1 MEQAARHIRA
11 APFNSTPRRQQQ
23 SRSRS
28 VENGLDLTDDSYIDS
43 DSVTG
48 AFCDDEADEFDPAV
62 RSRAARVNG
71 NYDDD
76 MTYAQSLPRMKRR
89 DNYHDGYGTPQLVRR
104 NHDNSHKSV
113 MFSDDSS
120 DVSSSVCEDIDDAQ
134 TLQKSRQTKLQ
145 SATPTTPGRRYV
157 RKQNA
162 ANISS
167 TSSSGTA
174 NRSTPSSYS
183 RLGSQSPSVTRMARS
198 QSPSILKSARSPSPS
213 ILKPGRSP
221 SPSILKPGRS
231 PSPSI
236 LKPGR
241 SPSPSILKRGRSP
254 SPSILKPGRS
264 PSPSILKP
272 ARNESPSTVGSASSQ
287 PRAARLTGAARMSYS
302 SLFRG
307 QTTGT
312 RPSRAVA
319 GDPQS
324 RTQLR
329 DKSGDRSLDS
339 GTYRSREKSQERFMD
354 RDRARERSGDRM
366 LDANRARAREKSGDR
381 MLDVN
386 RARARETSGD
396 RMLDANRTRAREK
409 SGDRMLDNSRAR
421 PREKAGERMVYDRNR
436 ERMKSGSDNLE
447 SSRARER
454 EKSWDRLLANSRT
467 RGREKSGDGLSTVSS
482 RAKAREK
489 SGDRVVGRNR
499 AKSKERFDAVKS
511 GRSGNNKWLDD
522 ESSWDTTGSYGQ
534 NSPISPVPHALLP
547 QPFSSK
553 VRTVAKVTPPET
565 ATNSPRSRQSS
576 EHTPSDRDEDYGIDQ
591 EDASELLNVNET
603 KSYSYCE
610 VMLHDDDNRGAT
622 KGRSGR
628 RQWSTSGAAISSL
641 KYKMNSMST
650 PSLYTSMDEQ
660 DDPVMTPEKLSP
672 STHDHRSPQNHRTP
686 RSHDYES
693 PTHDYRSKR
702 QDYGSCDTLSSPQ
715 EYRSLSRNHG
725 SQSQTVREATNTA
738 FRRTP
743 LTRSI
748 RRQQWQQ
755 KHAAADDATKK
766 SRPSTLEKLGQS
778 LCKSLSPSAIF
789 DSFDHQ
795 FDENKNKVSPATRTA
810 TSSSRA
816 ALRRGSAGN
825 VTAKTN
831 FGSVGHLKDTSEPR
845 ARPAVVTPS
854 KTSDNVR
861 KVNPVTPQ
869 PQGHHTWQTPG
880 DVASDTASSS
890 EALIA
895 KALPVDP
902 TASNMSIPDMMVEG
916 SLLGKSRDKDVA
928 ENWILCDDGHP
939 SKEGGHS
946 HPKVPSKPKLVTN
959 RFANNPLIDRNRPFS
974 PFTANQ
980 KRSAQGKSACDDN
993 NNAAD
998 GEKHKDIP
1006 ASPLGIVLF
1015 GSKTLFG
1022 SKAMNHGIPQSC
1034 DSTSSSEEEEEDA
1047 SEEQQCDR
1055 VSEATSDYRAKHMAP
1070 SSMQLQQQQ
1079 RDRTNETAS
1088 NYYAKHTAP
1097 SGEQPLQQQR
1107 NPVSE
1112 AALNYHAKHT
1122 TPPSEQPVQQ
1132 GARVSEAALNYHAKH
1147 TTPPSEQPVQQGAR
1161 VSEAALNYHAKHTT
1175 PPSEQPV
1182 QQGARVSEA
1191 ALNYHAK
1198 HTTPPSEQPVQ
1209 QGARGSEA
1217 ALNYHA
1223 KHAALQVEQPVQ
1235 YQHGRVG
1242 ASVVSQRQPRRQTIA
1257 TLPAEGEVNTTVD
1270 TSADDKVSPRGLSPR
1285 TRPYRDTAMTSPRE
1299 TQQNT
1304 RTQPHREES
1313 EQQQVAPRVHNDNE
1327 APSGCRNMHVAR
1339 PGEQPVQYERSHV
1352 GASVVS
1358 QRQPRRQTIA
1368 AFTADGEDNTGG
1380 DKQSP
1385 RMRLYG
1391 DAAVTPRRETHRYA
1405 RTQQHG
1411 EADSSSPREP
1421 TRAVR
1426 LEPRREMLAKS
1437 CEQLDSSDSS
1447 PSRPGRY
1454 YSPRSRGILKHTYA
1468 KPKTYAAHNG
1478 SGPSWL
1484 DSHNKGNLR
1493 GSHAKSCEQLDA
1505 PQDSWH
1511 GNEGGSLFAR
1521 SRSFRELQQ
1530 RSRGSKSSL
1539 TDVGSE
1545 DQPSAQSYVNSLP
1558 RRRSNKQ
1565 TAAGDTLTSGR
1576 FRHLTDGGDAYSL
1589 SQENITDDAVFADDR
1604 NLSNKQNKVNGQGRG
1619 EPEFLMYL

>member
-1 MEQAARHIRA
+1 MDWSTRPQHRQAPGGASHNSRFTTERLKVEQAARHIRA
-11 APFNSTPRRQQQ
+11 APFNSTPRRQHQP
-23 SRSRS
+23 RSRS

-62 RSRAARVNG
+62 RTRAIRING

-76 MTYAQSLPRMKRR
+76 MAYTQSLPRTKRR
-89 DNYHDGYGTPQLVRR
+89 DNHHDGYGTPRLVRH

-120 DVSSSVCEDIDDAQ
+120 DMSSSVCDDIDDAQ

-145 SATPTTPGRRYV
+145 STTPATPGRRYV
-157 RKQNA
+157 KKQNA

-183 RLGSQSPSVTRMARS
+183 RIGSQSPSVTRMARS

-241 SPSPSILKRGRSP
+241 SSSPSILKPGRSS
-254 SPSILKPGRS
+254 SPSILKPGRSSSPSILTPGRS
-264 PSPSILKP
+264 PSPSILKAGRNPSPSILKP
-272 ARNESPSTVGSASSQ
+272 ARDESPATERSASSQ

-307 QTTGT
+307 QATGTGT
-312 RPSRAVA
+312 RPSRAAA

-324 RTQLR
+324 RTQFR

-354 RDRARERSGDRM
+354 RDRAREKSGDRMLDANRARARERSGDRMLDANRARARERSGDRMLDANTARARERSGDRM

-381 MLDVN
+381 V
-386 RARARETSGD
+386 
-396 RMLDANRTRAREK
+396 
-409 SGDRMLDNSRAR
+409 LDNNRAR
-421 PREKAGERMVYDRNR
+421 PREKSGERVVYDRNR
-436 ERMKSGSDNLE
+436 ERMKSGSDHLE
-447 SSRARER
+447 NRNRER

-467 RGREKSGDGLSTVSS
+467 RGREKSGDRLSTISS

-489 SGDRVVGRNR
+489 SGDRLVGRSR
-499 AKSKERFDAVKS
+499 AKSKERLDAVKC
-511 GRSGNNKWLDD
+511 GRSGSDKWLDD

-534 NSPISPVPHALLP
+534 DSPISPVPHAVLP

-591 EDASELLNVNET
+591 EDASQLLNVNET

-610 VMLHDDDNRGAT
+610 VILHDDDNRGAT
-622 KGRSGR
+622 RGRTGR
-628 RQWSTSGAAISSL
+628 RQWATSGAAISSL

-672 STHDHRSPQNHRTP
+672 STHDHRSPQNHRSP

-693 PTHDYRSKR
+693 PTHDYRSKPH
-702 QDYGSCDTLSSPQ
+702 DYGSCDTLSSPQ

-725 SQSQTVREATNTA
+725 SQAQTVREAANTA

-743 LTRSI
+743 LTRSF

-795 FDENKNKVSPATRTA
+795 FDENKNKVSPVTRTA
-810 TSSSRA
+810 TSLSRA
-816 ALRRGSAGN
+816 ALRSGSAGS

-831 FGSVGHLKDTSEPR
+831 FGSVGNIRLLNDTSEPR
-845 ARPAVVTPS
+845 PRTAVVTPS

-869 PQGHHTWQTPG
+869 PQGHHTWQAPG
-880 DVASDTASSS
+880 DAASDTASSS

-916 SLLGKSRDKDVA
+916 SLLGKSRRDKDVA

-946 HPKVPSKPKLVTN
+946 HPKVPSKPKMVAT
-959 RFANNPLIDRNRPFS
+959 RTANNPLIDRNRPFS

-980 KRSAQGKSACDDN
+980 KRSAQGQSACDDN

-998 GEKHKDIP
+998 GEKQKDPP

-1022 SKAMNHGIPQSC
+1022 SKAMNHGIPQPC
-1034 DSTSSSEEEEEDA
+1034 DATSSSEEEEDT
-1047 SEEQQCDR
+1047 SEEQQSDR
-1055 VSEATSDYRAKHMAP
+1055 VSEATSDYRAKHTAP
-1070 SSMQLQQQQ
+1070 SS
-1079 RDRTNETAS
+1079 
-1088 NYYAKHTAP
+1088 
-1097 SGEQPLQQQR
+1097 EQPLQQQR
-1107 NPVSE
+1107 NRVSE
-1112 AALNYHAKHT
+1112 AALNYQAKHT
-1122 TPPSEQPVQQ
+1122 TPPSELPVQQ
-1132 GARVSEAALNYHAKH
+1132 R
-1147 TTPPSEQPVQQGAR
+1147 
-1161 VSEAALNYHAKHTT
+1161 
-1175 PPSEQPV
+1175 
-1182 QQGARVSEA
+1182 
-1191 ALNYHAK
+1191 
-1198 HTTPPSEQPVQ
+1198 
-1209 QGARGSEA
+1209 ARGSEA
-1217 ALNYHA
+1217 ATNYYA
-1223 KHAALQVEQPVQ
+1223 KHTALQVEQPVQ
-1235 YQHGRVG
+1235 YQRSRGG
-1242 ASVVSQRQPRRQTIA
+1242 ASVVSHRQPRRQTIA
-1257 TLPAEGEVNTTVD
+1257 TIPAEGEVNTAGD
-1270 TSADDKVSPRGLSPR
+1270 TLASDKVSPRGLSPR

-1299 TQQNT
+1299 TQQNS
-1304 RTQPHREES
+1304 RTQPHREEGSAES

-1327 APSGCRNMHVAR
+1327 APSSYRTKHVAR
-1339 PGEQPVQYERSHV
+1339 PGEQPVQYERSRV
-1352 GASVVS
+1352 GASVVA

-1368 AFTADGEDNTGG
+1368 AFTADGDDNTAG
-1380 DKQSP
+1380 DKASP
-1385 RMRLYG
+1385 RMKLYG
-1391 DAAVTPRRETHRYA
+1391 DAPVTPRRETHRYA

-1421 TRAVR
+1421 THEARR
-1426 LEPRREMLAKS
+1426 EPRREMLAKS

-1454 YSPRSRGILKHTYA
+1454 YSPRSRGILKHTYV

-1484 DSHNKGNLR
+1484 DSHNKGQLR

-1505 PQDSWH
+1505 PQDSCD
-1511 GNEGGSLFAR
+1511 GSEAGSLFAR

-1539 TDVGSE
+1539 TDVGTG
-1545 DQPSAQSYVNSLP
+1545 DQPAAQSYVNSLP

-1565 TAAGDTLTSGR
+1565 TAAGDTLTSRQFRR
-1576 FRHLTDGGDAYSL
+1576 FTDGSSL
-1589 SQENITDDAVFADDR
+1589 SQENIADDAVFAEDR
-1604 NLSNKQNKVNGQGRG
+1604 SLSNKQNKVNGQGRG